1 MNSGLGY
8 LGKEEKHFIG
18 RRRMP
23 NYFVEVAFNILVK
36 LVSF

>member
-8 LGKEEKHFIG
+8 LGKKEKHFIG
-18 RRRMP
+18 RKRIA
-23 NYFVEVAFNILVK
+23 NYFVEVVFNILVK